1 MRSTK
6 KFCKVLYC
14 AEHLLILSSEVTG
27 CISIAASAVL
37 VGMSVGFPD
46 FVAGIK
52 ICAIIAI
59 FQK

>member
-6 KFCKVLYC
+6 TFCKVLYC
-14 AEHLLILSSEVTG
+14 AEHLLILSSKVTG

-37 VGMSVGFPD
+37 GGMPVGFPD

-52 ICAIIAI
+52 FFAIIAM
-59 FQK
+59 F